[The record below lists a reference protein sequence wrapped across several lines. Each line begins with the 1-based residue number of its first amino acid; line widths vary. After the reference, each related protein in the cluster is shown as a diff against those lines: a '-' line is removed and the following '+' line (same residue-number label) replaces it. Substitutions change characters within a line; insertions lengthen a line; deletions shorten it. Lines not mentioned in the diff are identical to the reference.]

1 MRLSESS
8 TVLAHLSFQLQSAIS
23 TALPTIINHFEGQQF
38 VWIGSAYTLAGVVF
52 LPLSGHFADL
62 FGRRPIL
69 LGGLALFA
77 VGSAL
82 CGAATSIAMLVGGR
96 SECSQTR
103 RFCTYTCTK

>member
-8 TVLAHLSFQLQSAIS
+8 TVLTHLSFQLQSAIS

-38 VWIGSAYTLAGVVF
+38 VWIGSAYTLAGVAF

-69 LGGLALFA
+69 LGGLAESYSTPCYCCP
-77 VGSAL
+77 V
-82 CGAATSIAMLVGGR
+82 MLRVEIGR
-96 SECSQTR
+96 AHV
-103 RFCTYTCTK
+103 